1 MRVAE
6 LLGRL
11 TGEPVT
17 NEGCVSGIKEFQTEG
32 MKQFVS
38 QKMTMWR
45 VKLKKGRLMTCLEQS

>member
-11 TGEPVT
+11 TRESVN